1 MTFTFSGGTSHSLR
15 LTVKMLKAVRNPYG
29 ISTTGLASSA
39 FARHYL
45 RNLGW
50 CLFLALLRCFSSGSS
65 LPAPIWFSTGYMDM
79 SPCGFPHSEIC
90 GSKLICSSPQLIAA
104 YHVFHRLP
112 VPRHSPCALIRLTV
126 FTDFRSEAVTRFSW
140 FFFAHAC
147 FILRKYIKYSL
158 TLQLR
163 LNKKSSSKSS
173 FLRSSRKSNPLILH
187 LPTKKFSVFEIAV
200 SNYIYFLSF
209 AVTIQFSRCKFAAQ
223 IC

>member
-1 MTFTFSGGTSHSLR
+1 MFQFRQFPSCT
-15 LTVKMLKAVRNPYG
+15 
-29 ISTTGLASSA
+29 
-39 FARHYL
+39 YL
-45 RNLGW
+45 IQYRIHGYESMWVSPFRNLRIKAH
-50 CLFLALLRCFSSGSS
+50 LQ
-65 LPAPIWFSTGYMDM
+65 LP
-79 SPCGFPHSEIC
+79 
-90 GSKLICSSPQLIAA
+90 AA

-140 FFFAHAC
+140 FFFAHTC

>member
-1 MTFTFSGGTSHSLR
+1 MFQFRQFPSCTYLIQYRIHGYESMWVSPFRNLRIKAYLQLPAAYRSLSR
-15 LTVKMLKAVRNPYG
+15 L
-29 ISTTGLASSA
+29 SSA
-39 FARHYL
+39 PSAKAFAL
-45 RNLGW
+45 RPY
-50 CLFLALLRCFSSGSS
+50 S
-65 LPAPIWFSTGYMDM
+65 LD
-79 SPCGFPHSEIC
+79 
-90 GSKLICSSPQLIAA
+90 
-104 YHVFHRLP
+104 R
-112 VPRHSPCALIRLTV
+112 

>member
-1 MTFTFSGGTSHSLR
+1 MFQFRQFPSYTYLIQCMIHGYESMWVSPFRNLRIKAYLQLPAAYRSLSR
-15 LTVKMLKAVRNPYG
+15 L
-29 ISTTGLASSA
+29 SSA
-39 FARHYL
+39 PSAK
-45 RNLGW
+45 
-50 CLFLALLRCFSSGSS
+50 A
-65 LPAPIWFSTGYMDM
+65 
-79 SPCGFPHSEIC
+79 
-90 GSKLICSSPQLIAA
+90 
-104 YHVFHRLP
+104 
-112 VPRHSPCALIRLTV
+112 CALIRLTV

-209 AVTIQFSRCKFAAQ
+209 AVTIQFSRCNLEDISNPISSHSTLYMAYTPYKRFACFDCIWNWWAQ
-223 IC
+223 VDSNHRPRAYQARALTTWAMSPYWWR